1 MSETPEPANP
11 AVALSAELDAMKSVA
26 QTLQNLDADAT
37 RRVLKWCLDR
47 YQVAAPAPAAPP
59 RPAQSA
65 AQSHG
70 GSHAAHHDGD
80 SPPAPREPQAF
91 ADFADLFDAANPDTA
106 VEFALIA
113 AYWFQAVQKH
123 TELDSQQLNGALK
136 NLGRPSSNITRD
148 LDSLMTRTPRLVI
161 QVRKDGTTKQAR
173 KRYKLTTEGVRTVER
188 MLARGGKAV
197 EPANV
202 ED

>member
-11 AVALSAELDAMKSVA
+11 ALALSAELDAMKSVA
-26 QTLQNLDADAT
+26 QTLQSLDADAT

-47 YQVAAPAPAAPP
+47 YQVTAPASAAPP
-59 RPAQSA
+59 RSGPPAQSS
-65 AQSHG
+65 AQ
-70 GSHAAHHDGD
+70 SHAAHHDGD

-173 KRYKLTTEGVRTVER
+173 KRYKLTTEGVRAVER

-202 ED
+202 EE